1 MTMRSGYVNL
11 KTDWGFKHLM
21 GHEPQMRSFLNSLLS
36 EEYGEIKSLT
46 FENVEVLSDRK
57 GGRGVIFDL
66 FCTTDSGDKII
77 VEMQNYSQL
86 FFKTRANYYLYTLMT
101 KVLGRG
107 VDWNKMKKDIPHLIG
122 IFFLGKRM
130 GTETKAI
137 IETEEFDRIEKTPF
151 WDRMRKYFIILEN
164 FDFTDL
170 EQPSFKDCWIEIIKN
185 LGDNMY
191 KIHPSVYEKADPA
204 LLELIERAQVGN
216 LSDDEYLRYEAG
228 LKALEDYIDFD
239 EMLAEAQA
247 KVEEAQAKAEEAQ
260 AKAEEAQAKAA
271 EAKAEGRA
279 EGREEGRAE
288 GERRTQI
295 ETAKR
300 MLEDDFSTELIAKF
314 TGLSIDE
321 IENLKAASAK

>member
-279 EGREEGRAE
+279 EGIAE

>member
-260 AKAEEAQAKAA
+260 AKAA

-279 EGREEGRAE
+279 EGRAE

>member
-191 KIHPSVYEKADPA
+191 KINPSVYEKADPA

-260 AKAEEAQAKAA
+260 AKAA

-279 EGREEGRAE
+279 EGRAE

-300 MLEDDFSTELIAKF
+300 MLALGMELDAIIMVSN
-314 TGLSIDE
+314 LSKEE
-321 IENLKAASAK
+321 IEKLKQVL